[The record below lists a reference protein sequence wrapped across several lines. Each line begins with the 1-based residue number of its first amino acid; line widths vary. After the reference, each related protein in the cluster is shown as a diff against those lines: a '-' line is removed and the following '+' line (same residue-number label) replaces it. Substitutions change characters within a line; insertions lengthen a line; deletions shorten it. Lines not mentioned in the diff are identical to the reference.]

1 MAEQKYEK
9 NVRPY
14 DSTLDENASIYQNK
28 EPKSE
33 KQKWKELKGKEKLQ
47 YFLEYYGFLTAGVI
61 FGIVVVLFFVVHFA
75 TKQDVV
81 LGILAVNTDGEA
93 IEATGAD
100 YFQDFLEENGVDTN
114 KNTMSVNYTM
124 YIDSSSP
131 DAADSSTL
139 DSIQTL
145 FMAQSVDLF
154 FADKNFFETMAG
166 DDYMTDLQDYLPQE
180 LLNQY
185 ADEIIYAKNSETGE
199 KIVAGILLE
208 NNTWLK
214 KTGWYQGTAVVGI
227 ANNVKNKKLAKQ
239 MMLAILEQ

>member
-47 YFLEYYGFLTAGVI
+47 YYLEYYGWQTAGIV
-61 FGIVVVLFFVVHFA
+61 FGIAVVLFLVIHFA

-93 IEATGAD
+93 IEATGTD
-100 YFQDFLEENGVDTN
+100 YFQSFLEENGVDIS

-131 DAADSSTL
+131 DTTDTSTL

-145 FMAQSVDLF
+145 FMAQSIDLF
-154 FADKNFFETMAG
+154 FADPNFFDTMAG

-180 LLNQY
+180 LLDQY
-185 ADEIIYAKNSETGE
+185 ADDIVYAKNSETGE
-199 KIVAGILLE
+199 KIVTGIRLE

-227 ANNVKNKKLAKQ
+227 ADNVKNKKLAKQ
-239 MMLAILEQ
+239 MMLAILAQ